1 MIVSGVPV
9 KTTTHAQPVANF
21 ALDMVC
27 EASRVNSPATG
38 QPLQVSS
45 KTVSLYVITLTR
57 PHNLNPLLHHFHKVT
72 LKDPKLDE
80 SILYHVFLV
89 TGSEMDKLT

>member
-21 ALDMVC
+21 ALDMIC

-45 KTVSLYVITLTR
+45 YRFLYVITLTR
-57 PHNLNPLLHHFHKVT
+57 PHNLNPLSINHFHKVT
-72 LKDPKLDE
+72 VNDSKLDE
-80 SILYHVFLV
+80 SIL
-89 TGSEMDKLT
+89 